1 MGRMGDQEIKGDL
14 EISQTPPYPNIQP
27 VGPQVSLVKLHKHL
41 SVLSPPHH
49 LLISCPSQNSSSPAK
64 LAHQVPS
71 LPPPGLRAKSH
82 SYSKS
87 FCRSLQSQE
96 QSQAGVSAIQGPSS
110 PASGGL
116 LTFQLT
122 VQPDQK
128 NLYVSPKTPTSSLSS

>member
-14 EISQTPPYPNIQP
+14 EIFQTSPYPNIQP

-87 FCRSLQSQE
+87 FCRS
-96 QSQAGVSAIQGPSS
+96 PSIPRAKPSWCECNSRPFFPCFWRPPHLSTNS
-110 PASGGL
+110 PAR
-116 LTFQLT
+116 
-122 VQPDQK
+122 PEK
-128 NLYVSPKTPTSSLSS
+128 PICVS